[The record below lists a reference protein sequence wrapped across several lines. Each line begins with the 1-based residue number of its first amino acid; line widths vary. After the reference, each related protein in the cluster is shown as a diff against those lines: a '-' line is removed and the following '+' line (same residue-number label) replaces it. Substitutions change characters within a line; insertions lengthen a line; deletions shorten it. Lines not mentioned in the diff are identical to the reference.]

1 MANDQTVSNQHG
13 YPVAVGMMFSHQ
25 YMSAEGDTDFPTQLN
40 NVLIHSS
47 QVALQA
53 LLPRIIRGTGGPLLP
68 ARGRGLGGARG
79 ATTAAAVTWVTST
92 AAAPTRAAAEIGT
105 TRRKAAQRGPGGPQ
119 TEKTWAA
126 FR

>member
-1 MANDQTVSNQHG
+1 M
-13 YPVAVGMMFSHQ
+13 
-25 YMSAEGDTDFPTQLN
+25 
-40 NVLIHSS
+40 LIHSS

-53 LLPRIIRGTGGPLLP
+53 LLPRTIRGTGGPLLP
-68 ARGRGLGGARG
+68 ACRGRDRGGARG